1 MANWPYVQKSG
12 SKWRGWYMAAGE
24 RRYLP
29 LRDSAKEA
37 SQEAQAIRDASHG
50 GRVGLSLGALADQFL
65 AETRSLRTFATWQFY
80 TQQLDGV
87 FRVLG
92 RKTLVALLTAADL
105 RHLITKMQAGKFSAQ
120 TIQHRRATL
129 RRMFRWGIRA
139 GLCDRD
145 ITNDVDWPA
154 VRSAPFD
161 VLTSAEL
168 GYMLEALQ
176 AVPADYDLVL
186 VAVFTGLRKSELA
199 RLRVQDIDLESG
211 ILWVQ
216 GKRRRESVPIDESL
230 NASFRAMIERTGGPW
245 LLPES
250 NAHRGPDKKSTV
262 GLRPDE
268 LAEKRRAATVGNV
281 FRRWAKKL
289 ADRRFHPH
297 TLRHSLCTELLRS
310 GSELKTA
317 GDMLRHKQVQT
328 TARYAHLVAADLRK
342 ALGRLRIVRPESGE
356 ARHG

>member
-1 MANWPYVQKSG
+1 MANWPFVQRCG
-12 SKWRGWYMAAGE
+12 SKWRGWYIAAGK

-37 SQEAQAIRDASHG
+37 SQEAQSIRSASHG
-50 GRVGLSLGALADQFL
+50 GRVGMSLGALADRFL
-65 AETRSLRTFATWQFY
+65 AETRNLRTFATWQFY
-80 TQQLDGV
+80 SQQLDGV
-87 FRVLG
+87 FRHIG
-92 RKTLVALLTAADL
+92 RDTLVALLTAADM
-105 RHLITKMQAGKFSAQ
+105 RHLIVRMQAGKFAAQ

-145 ITNDVDWPA
+145 LTADVDWPQA
-154 VRSAPFD
+154 RTAPVD

-168 GYMLEALQ
+168 GDMLEQLR

-199 RLRVQDIDLESG
+199 RLKIQDIDLSSG
-211 ILWVQ
+211 ILWVD
-216 GKRRRESVPIDESL
+216 GKRRRESVPLDDCLRPSL
-230 NASFRAMIERTGGPW
+230 IAMIDRTGGPW

-250 NAHRGPDKKSTV
+250 NAHRGQGKKATA
-262 GLRPDE
+262 GLTPE
-268 LAEKRRAATVGNV
+268 EIAEKRRAATVGNL

-310 GSELKTA
+310 GAELKTA

-342 ALGRLRIVRPESGE
+342 ALGRLRIVRPEAGE
-356 ARHG
+356 SRHG